1 MTRTERTYYI
11 ITGLYSGAGWFLG
24 PIYPLFLLSRGLDL
38 LQINLVLAT
47 FLICVFLFEVPT
59 GAVADVFGRK
69 ASFLLSCAVRAVAF
83 GLYSVAD
90 SFADCLIAEVID
102 AVGMT
107 LATGALDAWAVD
119 GMRAEG
125 HDGPVDRLF
134 ARANIV
140 IRALMVIGGIAGG
153 YLASLSFTY
162 AWLAAAGGF
171 VLTGLLGAL
180 LMRDDRP
187 ARAAARHDGK
197 RPSVAAT
204 IGEGWATVRGAP
216 VLTTLCLVSL
226 GLAFGAVPAHMLWQP
241 RLQELSGQ
249 GVWLMGWIWA
259 LINFASLIGSWLLP
273 RVLERAAREHVL
285 LAVTLVRSV
294 ALGCAAAATG
304 FYPALLGYL
313 VADVAFGVSEPALQ
327 AWMNERIPSAQR
339 ATVLSVRSMFATLG
353 GALGLVCIGFVARD
367 AGIPSAWATSALVF
381 LLITPGFLVLGH
393 FARRLRDHT
402 ASIAPLRLSK

>member
-1 MTRTERTYYI
+1 MTRTERTYYLI
-11 ITGLYSGAGWFLG
+11 AGLYSGAGWFLG
-24 PIYPLFLLSRGLDL
+24 PVYPLFLLSRGLDL

-47 FLICVFLFEVPT
+47 FLISVFLFEVPT

-69 ASFLLSCAVRAVAF
+69 ASFLLSCAVRAFAF
-83 GLYSVAD
+83 ALYSIAD
-90 SFADCLIAEVID
+90 SFTDCLVAEIID

-140 IRALMVIGGIAGG
+140 IRALMVVGGIGGG
-153 YLASLSFTY
+153 YIASLDFAY
-162 AWLAAAGGF
+162 AWLFAAGGF
-171 VLTGLLGAL
+171 CVTGVLGAL

-187 ARAAARHDGK
+187 ARAAARGGEA
-197 RPSVAAT
+197 RPSIAST
-204 IGEGWATVRGAP
+204 IGEGWATVRGRP
-216 VLTTLCLVSL
+216 VLMTLCLVTL

-241 RLQELSGQ
+241 RLQELSGE

-259 LINFASLIGSWLLP
+259 LINFASLVGSWLLP

-285 LAVTLVRSV
+285 LGVTLLRAV
-294 ALGCAAAATG
+294 ALGAAAVATG
-304 FYPALLGYL
+304 FYPALIGYL
-313 VADVAFGVSEPALQ
+313 FADVAFGVSEPALQ

-367 AGIPSAWATSALVF
+367 SGIPAAWGTSALIF
-381 LLITPGFLVLGH
+381 LLVAPGFLVLGR
-393 FARRLRDHT
+393 FAR
-402 ASIAPLRLSK
+402 ARLSTAG